1 MTTLMYLIYTL
12 VEPHTYRK
20 WEPIDTG
27 KFGFDVSVRPSSR
40 PPVQTLGVG
49 VKNSKGWEGESHT
62 STLRFVLAQNF
73 FTILGATNGVARVKI

>member
-1 MTTLMYLIYTL
+1 MYLIYTL
-12 VEPHTYRK
+12 AEPHTYRK

-49 VKNSKGWEGESHT
+49 VKKLSRLRKGVPDIYVAF
-62 STLRFVLAQNF
+62 RFCEKCF
-73 FTILGATNGVARVKI
+73 

>member
-1 MTTLMYLIYTL
+1 MYLIYTL
-12 VEPHTYRK
+12 AEPHTFRK

-49 VKNSKGWEGESHT
+49 VKNSVGWEREFLT
-62 STLRFVLAQNF
+62 STLHFVFAQNF
-73 FTILGATNGVARVKI
+73 FTILGATNGVARVKV

>member
-1 MTTLMYLIYTL
+1 MYLIYTL
-12 VEPHTYRK
+12 AEPHTYRK

-49 VKNSKGWEGESHT
+49 VKNSVGWGRESLT
-62 STLRFVLAQNF
+62 STLRFVFAQNF
-73 FTILGATNGVARVKI
+73 LPF

>member
-1 MTTLMYLIYTL
+1 MYLIYTL

-49 VKNSKGWEGESHT
+49 VKNSKGWGGESQT
-62 STLRFVLAQNF
+62 STLHFVLAQNF
-73 FTILGATNGVARVKI
+73 FTILGTTNGVARVKI

>member
-1 MTTLMYLIYTL
+1 MYLIYTL

-49 VKNSKGWEGESHT
+49 VKNSKGWGREPQT
-62 STLRFVLAQNF
+62 STLRFVLARYF
-73 FTILGATNGVARVKI
+73 STILGVTNGVARVKI

>member
-1 MTTLMYLIYTL
+1 MYLIYTL

-40 PPVQTLGVG
+40 PPVETLGVG
-49 VKNSKGWEGESHT
+49 VKNSVG
-62 STLRFVLAQNF
+62 
-73 FTILGATNGVARVKI
+73 